1 MKDYYSVL
9 GVDRKANQ
17 SEIKKAFRKLAQK
30 YHPDKKEGDD
40 KKFKEINEAYTV
52 LSNEKK
58 RAEYDAY
65 GRTFSSGG
73 GRQQGAGFG
82 GFDFSGFQQGGS
94 QDQGFGFEDFDLGD
108 IFGEFFG
115 GGRGARARR
124 GRDISIDLEI
134 DFKDSVFGTRRTVLI
149 TKTSECETC
158 GGSGAKAGTS
168 MKTCSKCN
176 GAGKVNETRNSIFGT
191 FTSVRMCDAC
201 SGKGKVPEEPCETC
215 AGAGVRRKQEEIKI
229 EVPAGINDG
238 EMIKL
243 PGLGEAIAGGTAGD
257 LYVKLHVKPHETLR
271 KHGEHLYMTLSVKL
285 TDALLGANY
294 SIETLDGPLTL
305 KIPENTSHGDTLR
318 VKGKGVVISG
328 KKRGDLLV
336 KIEIK
341 FPKHLSRKAK
351 KMLKELRDEG
361 V

>member
-1 MKDYYSVL
+1 MKDYYKIL
-9 GVDRKANQ
+9 GIERNANQ
-17 SEIKKAFRKLAQK
+17 GEIKKAFRKLAQK
-30 YHPDKKEGDD
+30 YHPDKKSGDE

-65 GRTFSSGG
+65 GRTFSTGG
-73 GRQQGAGFG
+73 GKEQGADFG
-82 GFDFSGFQQGGS
+82 GFDFSGFQQAGS
-94 QDQGFGFEDFDLGD
+94 QGFDFEGFDIGD

-115 GGRGARARR
+115 GGRGNRTRR

-134 DFKDSVFGTRRTVLI
+134 DFKDSVFGTKRTVLL
-149 TKTSECETC
+149 TKTGECKTC
-158 GGSGAKAGTS
+158 GGSGAQSGSA
-168 MKTCSKCN
+168 MKTCSTCK

-191 FTSVRMCDAC
+191 FTNV
-201 SGKGKVPEEPCETC
+201 KTCETC
-215 AGAGVRRKQEEIKI
+215 NGRGEVPEKPCQTCGGAGVHRRQEEIQI

-243 PGLGEAIAGGTAGD
+243 PGLGEAVAGGIAGD
-257 LYVKLHVKPHETLR
+257 LYVKVHVKPHETLR
-271 KHGEHLYMTLSVKL
+271 KQGENLHMNLSVKL
-285 TDALLGANY
+285 TDAMLGANY
-294 SIETLDGPLTL
+294 EIETLDGKLTL
-305 KIPENTSHGDTLR
+305 KIPEGTHHGDTLR
-318 VKGKGVVISG
+318 VKGKGVVLSG

-351 KMLKELRDEG
+351 KLLKELHSEG